1 MLESPTHTS
10 SHSSASFCSYFVSFE
25 LRSRFFFRSFL
36 VHIFTHN
43 EQLSEQTSNRWTW
56 GFPSDGLIVRDLLG
70 VWAYI
75 SENERISRGR
85 NAQWQM
91 KNSHTEPAGHYTY
104 RKDEKNFLHFPSFF
118 SSFISN
124 VNSRAGRDE
133 EKLRKFS
140 VFVSVAY
147 GLWAR
152 LCNCDDIVFELRKL
166 FHRASERVEKIIRN
180 SFISRFCCNC
190 SRSPITHRVPFWWSN
205 REEFVFQS
213 LQNSQK
219 RKKIKCQEEKSKVN
233 VNGEEGEKLKRWKFD
248 EIFRKIIFDEW

>member
-10 SHSSASFCSYFVSFE
+10 SHSSVSFCSYFVSFE
-25 LRSRFFFRSFL
+25 LRSRFFYSFL

-43 EQLSEQTSNRWTW
+43 EQLSEQTSDRWIW
-56 GFPSDGLIVRDLLG
+56 RFRLMIVRDLLG

-75 SENERISRGR
+75 SEKERISRGR

-104 RKDEKNFLHFPSFF
+104 GKTRKMSYIFPLF

-147 GLWAR
+147 GWWAR

-166 FHRASERVEKIIRN
+166 FHRASERVEKN
-180 SFISRFCCNC
+180 NKKFIHFEILLQLFAIASTP
-190 SRSPITHRVPFWWSN
+190 PITHRV
-205 REEFVFQS
+205 EQS
-213 LQNSQK
+213 RRICFSIVAK
-219 RKKIKCQEEKSKVN
+219 
-233 VNGEEGEKLKRWKFD
+233 
-248 EIFRKIIFDEW
+248 